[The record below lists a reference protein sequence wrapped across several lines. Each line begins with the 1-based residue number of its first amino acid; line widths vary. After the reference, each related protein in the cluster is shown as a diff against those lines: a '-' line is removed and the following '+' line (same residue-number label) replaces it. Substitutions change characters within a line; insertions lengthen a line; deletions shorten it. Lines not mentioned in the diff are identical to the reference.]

1 MRRAGRAR
9 QRLSA
14 KADRARPSRRGLR
27 AARRPRRG
35 EEARREIRRAARRDA
50 ARHARHHHR
59 GDAARSRPPKRLRG
73 AGARFGAGRRLALW
87 ARLRR
92 YFDRRLYGRGARGG
106 RSFRRT
112 GAAGAARD
120 RRRGDALS
128 RRFFKRNSGGAR
140 RAGDAARPRR
150 RRGRLRRAPADGVLR
165 RRDAGGLWRADAGGA
180 CRLRLRHPLCRAHAK
195 GRAAGAG
202 AALEP
207 ARQQDARHR
216 RRDQSQSRN
225 LADAL
230 RRARGVAALRRRS
243 HGDAGRGA
251 AAG

>member
-1 MRRAGRAR
+1 MPVVLPHGRFLRIVFRGFRRRLAGARHHADEARQASRRGYSDVRRAGRAR

-35 EEARREIRRAARRDA
+35 EEARRQIRRAARRDA
-50 ARHARHHHR
+50 ARHPRHHHR

-106 RSFRRT
+106 RSFRRI

-128 RRFFKRNSGGAR
+128 RRFFERNSGGAR

-165 RRDAGGLWRADAGGA
+165 RRDAWRA
-180 CRLRLRHPLCRAHAK
+180 L
-195 GRAAGAG
+195 
-202 AALEP
+202 
-207 ARQQDARHR
+207 AR
-216 RRDQSQSRN
+216 
-225 LADAL
+225 
-230 RRARGVAALRRRS
+230 
-243 HGDAGRGA
+243 
-251 AAG
+251 